1 MLKLQYYVLFV
12 SGYGLLSEL
21 VIGTHFWSNIEIF
34 EVAKITLLLSEV
46 SQAVTRLTVYRL
58 FLHNYGARDIGHD
71 DEWLEIEIFDM

>member
-12 SGYGLLSEL
+12 SGYSLLSEL

-34 EVAKITLLLSEV
+34 EFAKITLLLSEV

-58 FLHNYGARDIGHD
+58 SLHNYGARDIGQVA
-71 DEWLEIEIFDM
+71 E